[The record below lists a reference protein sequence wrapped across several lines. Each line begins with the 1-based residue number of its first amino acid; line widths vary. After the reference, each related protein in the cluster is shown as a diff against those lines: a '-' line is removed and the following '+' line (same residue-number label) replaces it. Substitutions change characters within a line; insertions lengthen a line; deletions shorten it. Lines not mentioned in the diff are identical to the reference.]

1 RNNRKY
7 HHCFQIPHL
16 ETTPSYAIHRGIIPF
31 GPLASA
37 SYASAFLDTTNLP
50 GQQVPRMGR
59 TFLLGELPIE
69 AKPVYNAAQFVGKYC
84 YLPAGESEDSDM
96 KGNMLR
102 LFLIVVAAALLFSV
116 QTNCVAQANPSAQH
130 KAQPPHS
137 VRLYVFDCGVLHNPD
152 MGRFNLKKEDVTT
165 TDMSM
170 ACFLIAH
177 PKGNLIWDTGAVPDD
192 SWKPNGGFIT
202 QSVKSPDGQKRE
214 AEVDKTLG
222 GQLAEIGCAPSDIN
236 YLAMSHYHYD
246 HTGNANEFASAT
258 WLVPQLERDAM
269 FGGKYSGS
277 LQPSTFSALQN
288 SKTII
293 LKENEYD
300 VFGDGSVII
309 KSAPGHTQGHQ
320 VLYVKLAK
328 TGGVVLSG
336 DLYHYPA
343 EKKLDRVPTFE
354 YSAEQTRASRKAIDE
369 FVQKMNGQL
378 WIQHDITGFAK
389 LKKSPKF
396 YE

>member
-1 RNNRKY
+1 MKRNLIRISVLA
-7 HHCFQIPHL
+7 CAVALIFAARTSVPAQ
-16 ETTPSYAIHRGIIPF
+16 TSPS
-31 GPLASA
+31 S
-37 SYASAFLDTTNLP
+37 
-50 GQQVPRMGR
+50 
-59 TFLLGELPIE
+59 
-69 AKPVYNAAQFVGKYC
+69 
-84 YLPAGESEDSDM
+84 
-96 KGNMLR
+96 
-102 LFLIVVAAALLFSV
+102 
-116 QTNCVAQANPSAQH
+116 QH
-130 KAQPPHS
+130 KAQPPRS
-137 VRLYVFDCGVLHNPD
+137 TRLYVFDCGVLHNAD
-152 MGRFNLKKEDVTT
+152 MGRFNLKKEDVAT

-192 SWKPNGGFIT
+192 SWTPTGKMIT
-202 QSVKSPDGQKRE
+202 QHVTLPDGQTRE
-214 AEVDKTLG
+214 ADVDKTLR
-222 GQLAEIGCAPSDIN
+222 GQLAEIGYSPSDIN
-236 YLAMSHYHYD
+236 FLALSHYHYD
-246 HTGNANEFASAT
+246 HTGNANEFAGAT
-258 WLVPQLERDAM
+258 WLVPQLEKDAM

-277 LQPSTFSALQN
+277 LQPSTFSALQK

-343 EKKLDRVPTFE
+343 EMTLDRVPTFE
-354 YSAEQTRASRKAIDE
+354 FSQDQTRASRKSVDA
-369 FVQKMNGQL
+369 FLKKTGAQL
-378 WIQHDITGFAK
+378 WIQHDFVGNAK
-389 LKKSPKF
+389 LKKSPQF

>member
-1 RNNRKY
+1 MK
-7 HHCFQIPHL
+7 L
-16 ETTPSYAIHRGIIPF
+16 TTIRLVLI
-31 GPLASA
+31 
-37 SYASAFLDTTNLP
+37 
-50 GQQVPRMGR
+50 
-59 TFLLGELPIE
+59 
-69 AKPVYNAAQFVGKYC
+69 AAV
-84 YLPAGESEDSDM
+84 
-96 KGNMLR
+96 
-102 LFLIVVAAALLFSV
+102 AALLFTG
-116 QTNCVAQANPSAQH
+116 QTKVVGQATPSAQR
-130 KAQPPHS
+130 KAQALRT
-137 VRLYVFDCGVLHNPD
+137 VRLYVFDCGVLHNAD

-192 SWKPNGGFIT
+192 SWTPTGSMVT
-202 QSVKSPDGQKRE
+202 QRVTLPDGQKRE
-214 AEVDKTLG
+214 ADVDKSLRA
-222 GQLAEIGCAPSDIN
+222 QLAEIGYSASDIN
-236 YLAMSHYHYD
+236 YLALSHYHYD
-246 HTGNANEFASAT
+246 HTGNANEFAGAT

-277 LQPSTFSALQN
+277 LQPSTFSALQK

-293 LKENEYD
+293 LKDNEYD

-343 EKKLDRVPTFE
+343 EKALDRVPTFE
-354 YSAEQTRASRKAIDE
+354 FSQEQTRASRVAVDAFMK
-369 FVQKMNGQL
+369 KTGSQL
-378 WIQHDITGFAK
+378 WIQHDFDGNAK
-389 LKKSPKF
+389 LKKSPQF

>member
-1 RNNRKY
+1 MKRNLIR
-7 HHCFQIPHL
+7 F
-16 ETTPSYAIHRGIIPF
+16 SV
-31 GPLASA
+31 LA
-37 SYASAFLDTTNLP
+37 T
-50 GQQVPRMGR
+50 
-59 TFLLGELPIE
+59 
-69 AKPVYNAAQFVGKYC
+69 
-84 YLPAGESEDSDM
+84 
-96 KGNMLR
+96 
-102 LFLIVVAAALLFSV
+102 AAALIFAARTSV
-116 QTNCVAQANPSAQH
+116 PAQTSPSAQH
-130 KAQPPHS
+130 KAQPPRS
-137 VRLYVFDCGVLHNPD
+137 TRLYVFDCGVLHNAD

-192 SWKPNGGFIT
+192 SWTPTGKMIT
-202 QSVKSPDGQKRE
+202 QHVTLPDGQTRE
-214 AEVDKTLG
+214 ADVDKTLR
-222 GQLAEIGCAPSDIN
+222 GQLAEIGYSPSDIN
-236 YLAMSHYHYD
+236 FLALSHYHYD
-246 HTGNANEFASAT
+246 HTGNANEFAGAT
-258 WLVPQLERDAM
+258 WLVPQLEKDAM

-277 LQPSTFSALQN
+277 LQPSTFSALQK

-343 EKKLDRVPTFE
+343 EMTLDRVPTFE
-354 YSAEQTRASRKAIDE
+354 FSQDQTRASRKSVDA
-369 FVQKMNGQL
+369 FLKKTGAQL
-378 WIQHDITGFAK
+378 WIQHDFVGNAK
-389 LKKSPKF
+389 LKKSPLF

>member
-1 RNNRKY
+1 MKRNM
-7 HHCFQIPHL
+7 I
-16 ETTPSYAIHRGIIPF
+16 
-31 GPLASA
+31 
-37 SYASAFLDTTNLP
+37 
-50 GQQVPRMGR
+50 
-59 TFLLGELPIE
+59 
-69 AKPVYNAAQFVGKYC
+69 
-84 YLPAGESEDSDM
+84 
-96 KGNMLR
+96 R
-102 LFLIVVAAALLFSV
+102 LFQVVVAAALLFFAL
-116 QTNCVAQANPSAQH
+116 TNCSAQTDSSAQRKAQAPR
-130 KAQPPHS
+130 S
-137 VRLYVFDCGVLHNPD
+137 VRLYVFDCGVLHNAD
-152 MGRFNLKKEDVTT
+152 MGRFNLKKEEVTT

-192 SWKPNGGFIT
+192 SWTPTGSMVT
-202 QSVKSPDGQKRE
+202 QHVTLPDEQKRE
-214 AEVDKTLG
+214 ADVDKSLRA
-222 GQLAEIGCAPSDIN
+222 QLAEVGYSPSDIT
-236 YLAMSHYHYD
+236 YLALSHYHYD
-246 HTGNANEFASAT
+246 HPGNANEFASAT

-293 LKENEYD
+293 LKKDEYD
-300 VFGDGSVII
+300 VFADGSVII

-343 EKKLDRVPTFE
+343 EKTLDRVPTFE
-354 YSAEQTRASRKAIDE
+354 FSQEQTRASRMAVDAFLKKTGA
-369 FVQKMNGQL
+369 QL
-378 WIQHDITGFAK
+378 WIQHDFVGNAK
-389 LKKSPKF
+389 LKKSPQF